1 VRSEHPELDKQLRI
15 VNRAME
21 DAEPAAQPV
30 DDIEDPITL
39 PRGLIGAACSAID
52 KKRDAP
58 NLLEQLRRYT
68 VGDLSRPAAQ
78 PVADAPE
85 AQADD
90 DEDLLAVQNAVRL
103 LEMIAAKAAYSVNCD
118 LGDPHRAATINDAA
132 KYAKAALPRLTAALN
147 RMGRADFRAKH
158 TAAQPARKGLTE
170 AEIDAL
176 VAAHAPP
183 IHPDFRADDDHHE
196 LVRAVESNRQ
206 AAWGVKLEG
215 ETK

>member
-1 VRSEHPELDKQLRI
+1 
-15 VNRAME
+15 
-21 DAEPAAQPV
+21 
-30 DDIEDPITL
+30 
-39 PRGLIGAACSAID
+39 
-52 KKRDAP
+52 
-58 NLLEQLRRYT
+58 
-68 VGDLSRPAAQ
+68 
-78 PVADAPE
+78 
-85 AQADD
+85 
-90 DEDLLAVQNAVRL
+90 
-103 LEMIAAKAAYSVNCD
+103 VNCD